1 MVGYVKNFKIKVRED
16 GGYDCT
22 TSIISMGEILEG
34 LKGRKDFGELKTTE
48 DEKGQIYDNFEVYM
62 ISLTQYMAAKT
73 GMAEYED
80 FTRVGKMFR
89 RYNKRA
95 KNVANP
101 WRIMIY
107 LKNSQQHS
115 QIYLIKEL

>member
-1 MVGYVKNFKIKVRED
+1 MKFKIKVRED

-80 FTRVGKMFR
+80 FTRRV
-89 RYNKRA
+89 
-95 KNVANP
+95 
-101 WRIMIY
+101 
-107 LKNSQQHS
+107 SDCE
-115 QIYLIKEL
+115 ELVLSYGGASRHKWD